1 MSQEKS
7 KEEKSKEKRFRGK
20 VAAFL
25 HDPIYKAFDIRGHK
39 KEAERIM
46 EKVGLVEYIENKP
59 KAPDTVG
66 HEKEA
71 ESKQEEVGLGEYI
84 ENKPKAPDIVEH
96 EKEAKNK
103 QEEVGLGEYT
113 ENKFIDYADHI
124 ASAMS
129 RIVVKD
135 FSNNEQIKV
144 DFKDTEFIDILDE
157 NKKINIKHYFS
168 KEKVKEDYE
177 KIIDT
182 VKDFNKDKQ
191 DKYDAAY
198 EAAYWFLWRFVPL
211 IDGIEYLP
219 ADTRAPNHSIYDH
232 LVQTSAVYA
241 CITDNKVPAFLLFTI
256 NPVQDF
262 IKVARKTSDLWSGS
276 YILSYLTFKAMEFI
290 IDEYGPDHIIYP
302 NLLFQP
308 LVDKKIIEKLK
319 DYVKDDVNKLQYNEE
334 KLMIANF
341 PNRFLAIIPF
351 DVNIASK
358 VEESF
363 KNAIHEL
370 SEFISQ
376 KLGFTSYEKIEEHL
390 LSYFQIYWAI
400 LPWTDELDIN
410 SETKTSHEKAI
421 QDYRFLV
428 SLSND
433 NELLEIVKFLTEN
446 PAYKT
451 TTKLGSVYS
460 LLLVLVEKLL
470 AARKSFRNPI
480 KNLFYE
486 SDERKCTLCGEFNA
500 IIKIQDLCKENRNY
514 RSLINLIQ
522 ENEHLCGVCIT
533 KRLFPLFAD
542 EKLGIKLKFPS
553 TSEMASIGTKII
565 NQNID
570 PDFIKKI
577 QEIQQK
583 INQNSFSVPKLK
595 CNPLFNID
603 GQWLIK
609 ENYDKKR
616 IKREYGVEVDEDKLK
631 EIKGD
636 LEKYQINPSRYY
648 AILMM
653 DGDRIGKWLKG
664 EFNLTIEQSI
674 HLKVVEAIRKICPD
688 IIYKKHPNSPSI
700 HQLFSR
706 RLSHFALE
714 EVKKVVEDEFYGK
727 VVYAGGDDV
736 LALLPIDSVFACAYK
751 LQESFKSTLS
761 SKATASTGITI
772 VHYKYPLYL
781 AIEEARLTEKLA
793 KNEFNG
799 NSFCIKVIKNS
810 GEIRI
815 TGGKWRLI
823 PRLLNIIKMF
833 REGEV
838 SSRFAYKIL
847 QLVEEQIECDT
858 CLFNIELKR
867 IFYNSSKGD
876 KSNFDYIKSTFD
888 FFLEDI
894 KDNRKSMVYFANFL
908 VIARFLASEI
918 RADDFLKF
926 DESYFKEDYKVGVEG

>member
-1 MSQEKS
+1 MSQENY
-7 KEEKSKEKRFRGK
+7 KEEKFKRFRGK

-71 ESKQEEVGLGEYI
+71 ESKQEDVGLGEYI
-84 ENKPKAPDIVEH
+84 
-96 EKEAKNK
+96 
-103 QEEVGLGEYT
+103 

-135 FSNNEQIKV
+135 FSKNKQIIVDPKKEKV
-144 DFKDTEFIDILDE
+144 EFIDILDE
-157 NKKINIKHYFS
+157 NKKVNIEHYFS
-168 KEKVKEDYE
+168 EEKVKEDYE

-319 DYVKDDVNKLQYNEE
+319 DYDFLKDYVNKLQNNEE

-351 DVNIASK
+351 DTSDTSDNNIARSIASK
-358 VEESF
+358 VEESL

-390 LSYFQIYWAI
+390 LSYFQVYWAI
-400 LPWTDELDIN
+400 LPWTDEIDKVNIYKKDRA
-410 SETKTSHEKAI
+410 EHKKAI
-421 QDYRFLV
+421 EAYESLV
-428 SLSND
+428 AND
-433 NELLEIVKFLTEN
+433 VLVQIVKDIINLAPYE
-446 PAYKT
+446 T

-480 KNLFYE
+480 KNLFYK
-486 SDERKCTLCGEFNA
+486 SNGCKCTLCGEFNA

-553 TSEMASIGTKII
+553 TSEMASIRTKII

-570 PDFIKKI
+570 PDFIEKI
-577 QEIQQK
+577 KNTLKE
-583 INQNSFSVPKLK
+583 INQNSSSVPKLK

-636 LEKYQINPSRYY
+636 LEKYKINPSRYY

-674 HLKVVEAIRKICPD
+674 HPKVVSTMRTIMENPEVSDSI
-688 IIYKKHPNSPSI
+688 KKSFSYILDKNHPNSPSI

-793 KNEFNG
+793 KNEFNR

-833 REGEV
+833 REEEV

-894 KDNRKSMVYFANFL
+894 KDKRKSMVYFANFL

>member
-1 MSQEKS
+1 MSQENY
-7 KEEKSKEKRFRGK
+7 KEEKFKRFRGK

-25 HDPIYKAFDIRGHK
+25 HDPIYKAFDI
-39 KEAERIM
+39 
-46 EKVGLVEYIENKP
+46 
-59 KAPDTVG
+59 VG
-66 HEKEA
+66 HEEEA
-71 ESKQEEVGLGEYI
+71 GSKLGEVGLGEY
-84 ENKPKAPDIVEH
+84 K
-96 EKEAKNK
+96 KNK
-103 QEEVGLGEYT
+103 LI
-113 ENKFIDYADHI
+113 KYADHI

-135 FSNNEQIKV
+135 FSDNEQKSSKSKQIIV
-144 DFKDTEFIDILDE
+144 NFEETEFIDILDE
-157 NKKINIKHYFS
+157 NKKVNIKHYFS
-168 KEKVKEDYE
+168 EEKVKEDYQ

-191 DKYDAAY
+191 DKHDAAY

-319 DYVKDDVNKLQYNEE
+319 DYDFLKDYVSKLQNNEE

-400 LPWTDELDIN
+400 LPWTDELDIS

-421 QDYRFLV
+421 ENYRSLV
-428 SLSND
+428 SVSND
-433 NELLEIVKFLTEN
+433 DELLKINDDELLEIVKFLTEN

-480 KNLFYE
+480 KNLFYK
-486 SDERKCTLCGEFNA
+486 SNGCKCTLCGEFNA

-565 NQNID
+565 NKNID

-583 INQNSFSVPKLK
+583 INQNSSSVPKLK

-664 EFNLTIEQSI
+664 EFNLTIKQSI
-674 HLKVVEAIRKICPD
+674 HRNVVNVIEKICPD

-793 KNEFNG
+793 KNEFNR

-888 FFLEDI
+888 FFLADI

>member
-1 MSQEKS
+1 MSQENY
-7 KEEKSKEKRFRGK
+7 KEEKFKRFREK

-71 ESKQEEVGLGEYI
+71 ESKQEDVGLGEYI
-84 ENKPKAPDIVEH
+84 
-96 EKEAKNK
+96 
-103 QEEVGLGEYT
+103 

-135 FSNNEQIKV
+135 FSKNKQIIVDPKKEKV
-144 DFKDTEFIDILDE
+144 EFIDILDE
-157 NKKINIKHYFS
+157 NKKVNIEHYFS
-168 KEKVKEDYE
+168 EEKVKEDYE

-480 KNLFYE
+480 KNLFYK
-486 SDERKCTLCGEFNA
+486 SNGCKCTLCGEFNA

-570 PDFIKKI
+570 PDFIEKI
-577 QEIQQK
+577 KNTLKE
-583 INQNSFSVPKLK
+583 INQNSSSVPKLK

-674 HLKVVEAIRKICPD
+674 HPKVVSTMRTIMENPEVSDSI
-688 IIYKKHPNSPSI
+688 KKSFSYILDKNHPNSPSI

-793 KNEFNG
+793 KNEFNR

-833 REGEV
+833 REEEV

-894 KDNRKSMVYFANFL
+894 KDKRKSMVYFANFL